1 MEARRMRDDP
11 ENALRGQ
18 VLLAARELARR
29 LDDVW
34 GHVTCRIP
42 DRDGGSPGFFLKHLR
57 IPRGG
62 DPDNVNSF
70 GYDGSTI
77 DGGHEIP
84 WEIPLYT
91 QIYAARPDVQS
102 VIHIHPPVA
111 TAISS
116 AGQVI
121 HAVSHEGL
129 EFGEGL
135 PVHSGEIVGD
145 PETGNSVAEVL
156 GGGSACML
164 KGHGAVV
171 VGISVPDA
179 TVRALY
185 LERTAKQL
193 IWASSFG
200 GAEVLPSEIR
210 DDIEARR
217 AGDDRPPALWR
228 YIEWTATGE

>member
-1 MEARRMRDDP
+1 MSDDRGQK
-11 ENALRGQ
+11 LRTQ
-18 VLLAARELARR
+18 VLLGARELARR

-42 DRDGGSPGFFLKHLR
+42 DGSSASPGFYLKHLR

-62 DPDNVNSF
+62 DPDHVNAF
-70 GYDGSTI
+70 GYDGTAI

-111 TAISS
+111 TAIST

-135 PVHSGEIVGD
+135 PVYSGEIVGD
-145 PETGNSVAEVL
+145 PVVGDNVAETL
-156 GGGSACML
+156 GAGSACML

-171 VGISVPDA
+171 IGTSVPDA
-179 TVRALY
+179 TVRAIY
-185 LERTAKQL
+185 LERTAQQL
-193 IWASSFG
+193 VWASTFG
-200 GAEVLPSEIR
+200 GAEVLPKEIR
-210 DDIEARR
+210 DDIESRR

-228 YIEWTATGE
+228 YIEWTETGE

>member
-1 MEARRMRDDP
+1 MSDDLGGQ
-11 ENALRGQ
+11 LRSQ

-42 DRDGGSPGFFLKHLR
+42 DGGDGSRGFYLKHLR

-62 DPDNVNSF
+62 DPDHVNAF
-70 GYDGSTI
+70 GYDGSAI

-91 QIYAARPDVQS
+91 QVYAARLDVHS

-111 TAISS
+111 TAIST
-116 AGQVI
+116 AGQLI
-121 HAVSHEGL
+121 HAVTHEGL

-135 PVHSGEIVGD
+135 PVYSGEIVGD
-145 PETGNSVAEVL
+145 EAVGDSVASTL
-156 GGGSACML
+156 GSGSACML

-171 VGISVPDA
+171 VGTSVADA
-179 TVRALY
+179 AVRAIY

-193 IWASSFG
+193 VWASSFG
-200 GAEVLPSEIR
+200 GAELLPKAIR

-217 AGDDRPPALWR
+217 AGDERPPALWR
-228 YIEWTATGE
+228 YIEWTATGK

>member
-1 MEARRMRDDP
+1 MTDELDGQ
-11 ENALRGQ
+11 LRSQ

-42 DRDGGSPGFFLKHLR
+42 DGGDGSPGFYLKHLR

-62 DPDNVNSF
+62 DPDHVNAF
-70 GYDGSTI
+70 GYDGRAI

-91 QIYAARPDVQS
+91 QVYAARPDVQS

-111 TAISS
+111 TAIST
-116 AGQVI
+116 AGHPI
-121 HAVSHEGL
+121 HAVTHEGL

-135 PVHSGEIVGD
+135 PVYSGEIVGD
-145 PETGNSVAEVL
+145 NVVGDNVADTL
-156 GGGSACML
+156 GSGPACML

-171 VGISVPDA
+171 VGTSVPDA
-179 TVRALY
+179 TVRAIY

-193 IWASSFG
+193 VWASSFG
-200 GAEVLPSEIR
+200 GAEVLPQEIR
-210 DDIEARR
+210 DDIESRR
-217 AGDDRPPALWR
+217 AGDERPPALWR
-228 YIEWTATGE
+228 YIEWTTTGE

>member
-1 MEARRMRDDP
+1 MSDDL
-11 ENALRGQ
+11 NSRLRGE

-42 DRDGGSPGFFLKHLR
+42 GDGGDSPGFYLKHLR

-62 DPDNVNSF
+62 DPDSVNSF
-70 GYDGSTI
+70 GYDGTAI

-91 QIYAARPDVQS
+91 QVYAARPDVAS

-111 TAISS
+111 TALST
-116 AGQVI
+116 AGQAI

-135 PVHSGEIVGD
+135 PVYSGEIVGT
-145 PETGNSVAEVL
+145 PEIGDNVADTL
-156 GGGSACML
+156 GSGPACML
-164 KGHGAVV
+164 RGHGAVV
-171 VGISVPDA
+171 VGSSVPDA
-179 TVRALY
+179 TVRAIY
-185 LERTAKQL
+185 LEATARQL
-193 IWASSFG
+193 VWASSFG
-200 GAEVLPSEIR
+200 GADVLPREIR
-210 DDIEARR
+210 EDIEARR
-217 AGDDRPPALWR
+217 AGDGRPPALWR
-228 YIEWTATGE
+228 YIEWSATGK

>member
-1 MEARRMRDDP
+1 MNDHRERELQA
-11 ENALRGQ
+11 E

-42 DRDGGSPGFFLKHLR
+42 GDGSVSPGFFLKHLR

-62 DPDNVNSF
+62 DPDRVNTF
-70 GYDGSTI
+70 GYDGGAI
-77 DGGHEIP
+77 DGGSEIP

-91 QIYAARPDVQS
+91 QVYAARPDVQS

-111 TAISS
+111 TALST

-129 EFGEGL
+129 EFGDGL
-135 PVHSGEIVGD
+135 PVHSGEIVGSRSQGD
-145 PETGNSVAEVL
+145 SVADTL
-156 GGGSACML
+156 GAGLACML

-171 VGISVPDA
+171 VGSSVPDA
-179 TVRALY
+179 AVRAIY

-200 GAEVLPSEIR
+200 GAELLPKAIR
-210 DDIEARR
+210 EDIEQRR
-217 AGDDRPPALWR
+217 SGDTRPPALWR
-228 YIEWTATGE
+228 YIEWWHQERER

>member
-1 MEARRMRDDP
+1 MNDDDLDR
-11 ENALRGQ
+11 LRSQ

-42 DRDGGSPGFFLKHLR
+42 DARGGSAGFYLKHLR

-62 DPDNVNSF
+62 DPDHVNAF
-70 GYDGSTI
+70 GYDGSAI

-91 QIYAARPDVQS
+91 QVYAARPDVQS

-111 TAISS
+111 TAIST
-116 AGQVI
+116 AGHPI

-129 EFGEGL
+129 EFGDGL
-135 PVHSGEIVGD
+135 PVYSGEIVGD
-145 PETGNSVAEVL
+145 APTGDNVASVL
-156 GGGSACML
+156 GAGSACML

-171 VGISVPDA
+171 VGTSVPDA
-179 TVRALY
+179 TVRAIY
-185 LERTAKQL
+185 LERTARQL
-193 IWASSFG
+193 VWASSFG
-200 GAEVLPSEIR
+200 GAEVLPKEIR

-217 AGDDRPPALWR
+217 AGDERPPALWR

>member
-1 MEARRMRDDP
+1 MTDLESR
-11 ENALRGQ
+11 LRAQ

-42 DRDGGSPGFFLKHLR
+42 GGGGHSPGFYLKHLR

-62 DPDNVNSF
+62 NPDNVNSF
-70 GYDGSTI
+70 GYDGTAI

-91 QIYAARPDVQS
+91 QVYAARRDVQS

-111 TAISS
+111 TALST
-116 AGQVI
+116 AGQAI

-135 PVHSGEIVGD
+135 PVYSGEIVGTHEIGD
-145 PETGNSVAEVL
+145 SVANTL
-156 GGGSACML
+156 GGGPACML

-171 VGISVPDA
+171 VGSSVPDA
-179 TVRALY
+179 TVLAIY
-185 LERTAKQL
+185 LEATARQL
-193 IWASSFG
+193 VWASSFG
-200 GAEVLPSEIR
+200 GAEVLPKEIR

-217 AGDDRPPALWR
+217 AGDERPPALWR
-228 YIEWTATGE
+228 YIEWSATGK

>member
-1 MEARRMRDDP
+1 MNDDLGQQ
-11 ENALRGQ
+11 LRSQ

-34 GHVTCRIP
+34 GHVTCRVP
-42 DRDGGSPGFFLKHLR
+42 DAGDASPGFYLKHLR

-62 DPDNVNSF
+62 DPDQVNTF
-70 GYDGSTI
+70 GYDGTAI

-91 QIYAARPDVQS
+91 QVYAARPDVQS

-111 TAISS
+111 TAIST
-116 AGQVI
+116 AGHVI

-135 PVHSGEIVGD
+135 PVYSGEIVGD
-145 PETGNSVAEVL
+145 PAVGDNVADTL
-156 GGGSACML
+156 GAGAACML

-171 VGISVPDA
+171 VGTSVPDA
-179 TVRALY
+179 TVRAIY

-193 IWASSFG
+193 VWASSFG
-200 GAEVLPSEIR
+200 GAEVLPKVIR
-210 DDIEARR
+210 DDIESRR
-217 AGDDRPPALWR
+217 AGDERPPALWR

>member
-1 MEARRMRDDP
+1 MSAARGNPDRD
-11 ENALRGQ
+11 EALRAQ

-42 DRDGGSPGFFLKHLR
+42 ATDGASPGFYLKHLR
-57 IPRGG
+57 IPRSG
-62 DPDNVNSF
+62 DPDHVNAF
-70 GYDGSTI
+70 GYDGTAI

-91 QIYAARPDVQS
+91 QVYAARPDVQS

-111 TAISS
+111 TAIST

-129 EFGEGL
+129 EFGDGL
-135 PVHSGEIVGD
+135 PVYSGEIVGD
-145 PETGNSVAEVL
+145 ATVGDNVATTL
-156 GGGSACML
+156 GRGSACML

-171 VGISVPDA
+171 VGKSVPDA

-193 IWASSFG
+193 VWASSFG
-200 GAEVLPSEIR
+200 GAEVLPKEIR
-210 DDIEARR
+210 DDIDARS
-217 AGDDRPPALWR
+217 AGDDRVPALWR
-228 YIEWTATGE
+228 YIEWNATGE